1 MGLEIPGWSGLII
14 NNEDDTMK
22 KYLSAKTIF
31 PVFLL
36 IFEGYW
42 LKLTSEI
49 KTTVIDAGAFA
60 TSASFPR
67 FILTAMMT
75 CTLATLIFELRWIS
89 KHPNTEE
96 SDPQSWKDTAKVLIL
111 AVLIAAY
118 VLFFNRL
125 GFIVST
131 TVMMLIANVL
141 YGQRSKVLTVAI
153 SVFFPVFLYAV
164 FRYALKIML
173 PTLVL

>member
-1 MGLEIPGWSGLII
+1 
-14 NNEDDTMK
+14 MK

-36 IFEGYW
+36 LFEGYW

-49 KTTVIDAGAFA
+49 RITAIDAGAFA

-67 FILTAMMT
+67 FILIIMMA
-75 CTLATLIFELRWIS
+75 CTIAALVFELCGIS
-89 KHPNTEE
+89 REPEAAE
-96 SDPQSWKDTAKVLIL
+96 SDPQSWKDTAKVAVL
-111 AVLIAAY
+111 AVVIAAY
-118 VLFFNRL
+118 VLLFNLL
-125 GFIVST
+125 GFIIST
-131 TVMMLIANVL
+131 VLMMLIANVL
-141 YGQRSKVLTVAI
+141 YGQRSKVLAVTV
-153 SVFFPVFLYAV
+153 SVLFPVFLYVV